1 MVVFERPSGAG
12 ITETS
17 AAEVVEVC
25 DEARVVAALH
35 AGRRQLILVVLRERS
50 VDSSESSFQHLDIF
64 KFGAN
69 ANQFS
74 PRGSFFEQS
83 VVREEDPDIVENL
96 VELAR
101 R

>member
-12 ITETS
+12 ISETS

-50 VDSSESSFQHLDIF
+50 VDRKVFQFDNPFQFCFDKSFLLT
-64 KFGAN
+64 
-69 ANQFS
+69 
-74 PRGSFFEQS
+74 PR
-83 VVREEDPDIVENL
+83 L
-96 VELAR
+96 LL
-101 R
+101 

>member
-1 MVVFERPSGAG
+1 MVVFERPSGSG
-12 ITETS
+12 ISETS

-50 VDSSESSFQHLDIF
+50 VDSNVFQFDNLF
-64 KFGAN
+64 NFGVLIYH
-69 ANQFS
+69 FSS

-83 VVREEDPDIVENL
+83 VVGEEDPDIVEHL

>member
-1 MVVFERPSGAG
+1 MVVFERPSGSG
-12 ITETS
+12 ISETS

-50 VDSSESSFQHLDIF
+50 VDSNSLTNLFNFAALISHFS
-64 KFGAN
+64 
-69 ANQFS
+69 S

-83 VVREEDPDIVENL
+83 VVGEEDPDIVEHL

>member
-12 ITETS
+12 ISETS

-50 VDSSESSFQHLDIF
+50 VDRKVFQFDNPFQFWCFDKSFLLT
-64 KFGAN
+64 
-69 ANQFS
+69 
-74 PRGSFFEQS
+74 PR
-83 VVREEDPDIVENL
+83 L
-96 VELAR
+96 LL
-101 R
+101 